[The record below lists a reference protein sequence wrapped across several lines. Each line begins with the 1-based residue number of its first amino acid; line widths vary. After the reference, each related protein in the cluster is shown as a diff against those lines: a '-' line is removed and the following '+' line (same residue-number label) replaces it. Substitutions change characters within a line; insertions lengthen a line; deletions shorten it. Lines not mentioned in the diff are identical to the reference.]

1 MNTTIM
7 KKGLAVFLAV
17 LMLFTSVPIT
27 AFAASAPKAP
37 SISVSTGDSAFT
49 VSWKKVKGATGYKVY
64 YTTDS
69 KFKKGIKFV
78 STKSTK
84 KTVSKLSTCKK
95 YYVRV
100 KSYKTVKKR
109 KKTKQLLSKYS
120 NTVSL
125 TTNVRP
131 SRINSVSGGEATVA
145 VKCTSASKVSGYQV
159 QYATNSKFSGS
170 KYWNSTSPTTTIKK
184 LGGKGGAA
192 QKYYVRVRTYKTYK
206 HKNYYSNW
214 SGSKSVSTK
223 KVTYPNTPLV
233 EDASAGLNFMT
244 VKFMPYGN
252 ITGFRVQIA
261 TDNQFKKIV
270 KTTSTV
276 SNASVTISGLSE
288 NTVYYFRVCSVRN
301 LNGVEYIGSWKVPK
315 DNILKTESSVSKDA
329 PSNIQLQ
336 LSNEN
341 KTCTA
346 SWNALFGSY
355 DSVKY
360 VLQYSTSQAF
370 PNESYATKTIS
381 TTSTSCYFPT
391 AYNFSYYVRVK
402 AVVTKSGI
410 TYESPWSG
418 TKTITALNPYA
429 VEKAPDISNT
439 NVDLNSFSVTWSA
452 VSNATDYQVQ
462 YSKASDFSNAILANT
477 VNLSY
482 TALKLNENTT
492 YYVRVRGF
500 NSKGASN
507 VYGPW
512 STTKTVKTKQFVVNE
527 GVKIQYSDDDWLY
540 GNKPFAYGFAKID
553 FEVPESKHDAVY
565 AEYLKNVRKVYA
577 ETGITAD
584 MNDVEKFLAI
594 SKWFECNVSFDKTD
608 PNQFAYEMLRT
619 GKGVC
624 DSFAQLFSDLC
635 YFAGVPCVYVASH
648 NSNHA
653 WNFIKLQGYWYGTDM
668 TYGDGFPAIAV
679 SNSYVSIYSEEFQ
692 NDVKGQITYLVPMRL
707 GKQSG
712 DQTIEK
718 YYYNT
723 GVCMP
728 VADSATRKQ
737 TVGPLVWNAFYRVA
751 KIKTPS
757 RKTSV
762 YATYDTQE
770 ITYTPVTG
778 GSNGNWLY

>member
-1 MNTTIM
+1 MNMTIM
-7 KKGLAVFLAV
+7 KKGFAVLLAV
-17 LMLFTSVPIT
+17 LLLFTSVPIT

-37 SISVSTGDSAFT
+37 SISASTGDSAFT

-69 KFKKGIKFV
+69 KFKKGIKSI

-131 SRINSVSGGEATVA
+131 SRISSVSGGEATVA

-159 QYATNSKFSGS
+159 QYATNAKFSGS

-223 KVTYPNTPLV
+223 KVTYPNMPLV
-233 EDASAGLNFMT
+233 EDTSAGLNFMT

-252 ITGFRVQIA
+252 ITGFRVQVA

-301 LNGVEYIGSWKVPK
+301 LNGMEYIGSWKVPK
-315 DNILKTESSVSKDA
+315 DNILKTESSVAKDA

-370 PNESYATKTIS
+370 PNESYATKTVS

-418 TKTITALNPYA
+418 TKIITALNPYA

-439 NVDLNSFSVTWSA
+439 NVDLNSFSVTWGA

-507 VYGPW
+507 AYGPW
-512 STTKTVKTKQFVVNE
+512 SATKTVKTKQFVVNE
-527 GVKIQYSDDDWLY
+527 GVKITLCSDGEIVGD
-540 GNKPFAYGFAKID
+540 NPFAYGFADIQIFSEDSTRDK
-553 FEVPESKHDAVY
+553 EY
-565 AEYLKNVRKVYA
+565 ASHLRNVRKAYA
-577 ETGITAD
+577 ETGVTSS
-584 MNDVEKFLAI
+584 MSDVAKYLAI
-594 SKWFECNVSFDKTD
+594 TKWISCNLTYNKTD
-608 PNQFAYEMLRT
+608 VNHTAAQALKNGYT
-619 GKGVC
+619 VC
-624 DSFAQLFSDLC
+624 DGYAAVLADLC
-635 YFAGVPCVYVASH
+635 YFAGIPCYFVSSEKY
-648 NSNHA
+648 NHA
-653 WNFIKLQGYWYGTDM
+653 WNAIKLQGNWYYVDM
-668 TYGDGFPAIAV
+668 TRSNGFF
-679 SNSYVSIYSEEFQ
+679 S
-692 NDVKGQITYLVPMRL
+692 
-707 GKQSG
+707 
-712 DQTIEK
+712 
-718 YYYNT
+718 
-723 GVCMP
+723 MP
-728 VADSATRKQ
+728 VTSQESYKNY
-737 TVGPLVWNAFYRVA
+737 PLNNMSLNPDGEKDLDPFCKKIYKDRGIFAPWGSSSTMKSTIDDLAKSEFSGIA
-751 KIKTPS
+751 KIKTPCRNS
-757 RKTSV
+757 GRWASLDK
-762 YATYDTQE
+762 QE
-770 ITYTPVTG
+770 IAYTPVTG

>member
-7 KKGLAVFLAV
+7 KKGLAVLLAA

-49 VSWKKVKGATGYKVY
+49 VSWKKVRGATGYKVY

-69 KFKKGIKFV
+69 KFKKGIKSV

-131 SRINSVSGGEATVA
+131 SRISSVSGGEATVA
-145 VKCTSASKVSGYQV
+145 VKCTSASKVSGYQG

-223 KVTYPNTPLV
+223 KVTYPNMPLV

-244 VKFMPYGN
+244 VKFLPYGN

-315 DNILKTESSVSKDA
+315 DNILKTESSVAKDA

-346 SWNALFGSY
+346 SWSALSGSY

-370 PNESYATKTIS
+370 PNESYATKTVS

-391 AYNFSYYVRVK
+391 AYNFNYYVRVK

-418 TKTITALNPYA
+418 TKIITALNPYA

-500 NSKGASN
+500 NSKGSSN

-527 GVKIQYSDDDWLY
+527 GVKITLCDDGNIV
-540 GNKPFAYGFAKID
+540 GNKPFAYGFAYIQTVVDDSDRDK
-553 FEVPESKHDAVY
+553 EY
-565 AEYLKNVRKVYA
+565 ASHLRNVKKVYA
-577 ETGITAD
+577 ETGVTSS
-584 MNDVEKFLAI
+584 MSDVAKYLAI
-594 SKWFECNVSFDKTD
+594 TKWISCNLTYNKT
-608 PNQFAYEMLRT
+608 NVNHTAGQALKNGYT
-619 GKGVC
+619 VC
-624 DSFAQLFSDLC
+624 DGYAAVLADLC
-635 YFAGVPCVYVASH
+635 YFADIPCYFVSSKKY
-648 NSNHA
+648 NHA
-653 WNFIKLQGYWYGTDM
+653 WNAIKLQGNWYYVDM
-668 TYGDGFPAIAV
+668 TRSNGFF
-679 SNSYVSIYSEEFQ
+679 S
-692 NDVKGQITYLVPMRL
+692 
-707 GKQSG
+707 
-712 DQTIEK
+712 
-718 YYYNT
+718 
-723 GVCMP
+723 MP
-728 VADSATRKQ
+728 VTSQESYKNYPLNAMVLNPDSEKDLDPSYKKTYKDRGIFAPWGSSSTMKS
-737 TVGPLVWNAFYRVA
+737 TIDDLANSEFSNIA
-751 KIKTPS
+751 KIKTPCRNS
-757 RKTSV
+757 DRWALLDK
-762 YATYDTQE
+762 QE
-770 ITYTPVTG
+770 IAYTPVTG

>member
-1 MNTTIM
+1 MNMTI
-7 KKGLAVFLAV
+7 KKGLAALLAV
-17 LMLFTSVPIT
+17 LMLFTSIPIT

-49 VSWKKVKGATGYKVY
+49 VSWKKVSGATGYKVY

-69 KFKKGIKFV
+69 KFKKGIKSV

-84 KTVSKLSTCKK
+84 KTVSKLSAYKK

-100 KSYKTVKKR
+100 KSYKTVKKGN
-109 KKTKQLLSKYS
+109 KTKQLLSGYS

-131 SRINSVSGGEATVA
+131 SYVSSVSGWEATLT
-145 VKCTSASKVSGYQV
+145 VKCASASKVTGYQV

-170 KYWNSTSPTTTIKK
+170 KYWNSTAASTTIKK
-184 LGGKGGAA
+184 LGGNGGAA

-206 HKNYYSNW
+206 GKNYYSNW
-214 SGSKSVSTK
+214 SGSKSASTK

-233 EDASAGLNFMT
+233 DDASAGLNFVT
-244 VKFMPYGN
+244 VKFLPYGN
-252 ITGFRVQIA
+252 ITGFRVQVA

-276 SNASVTISGLSE
+276 SNASVTVSELSE

-301 LNGVEYIGSWKVPK
+301 LNGVEYVNSWNTPK
-315 DNILKTESSVSKDA
+315 DNILKTESSVAKDA

-346 SWNALFGSY
+346 SWNAMSGSY

-370 PNESYATKTIS
+370 PNESYATTTVS
-381 TTSTSCYFPT
+381 MTSTSCYFST

-402 AVVTKSGI
+402 AVVAKGGK

-418 TKTITALNPYA
+418 TKIITALNPYA
-429 VEKAPDISNT
+429 VEKAPAISNT
-439 NVDLNSFSVTWSA
+439 NVDLNSFSVTWGV

-462 YSKASDFSNAILANT
+462 YSKASDFSNAVLANT
-477 VNLSY
+477 VDLSY
-482 TALKLNENTT
+482 TALKLNENAT

-512 STTKTVKTKQFVVNE
+512 SATKTVKTKQFVVNE
-527 GVKIQYSDDDWLY
+527 GVKITLCDDGTIV
-540 GNKPFAYGFAKID
+540 GNKPFAYGFAYIQIFADDSARDK
-553 FEVPESKHDAVY
+553 EY
-565 AEYLKNVRKVYA
+565 ASHLRNVRKAFA
-577 ETGITAD
+577 ETGVTSS
-584 MNDVEKFLAI
+584 MSDVAKYLAI
-594 SKWFECNVSFDKTD
+594 TKWISCNLTYNKTD
-608 PNQFAYEMLRT
+608 ANHTAGEALENGYT
-619 GKGVC
+619 VC
-624 DSFAQLFSDLC
+624 DGYAAVLADLC
-635 YFAGVPCVYVASH
+635 YFADIPCYFVSSRKY
-648 NSNHA
+648 NHA
-653 WNFIKLQGYWYGTDM
+653 WNAIKLQGNWYYVDM
-668 TYGDGFPAIAV
+668 TETSGFFSMIATSQGPYDSFPLNSMYLDANADKDLDQYYKEIYKDGGKLSPWGTMDDRRNVANTMAKAELPAI
-679 SNSYVSIYSEEFQ
+679 
-692 NDVKGQITYLVPMRL
+692 
-707 GKQSG
+707 
-712 DQTIEK
+712 
-718 YYYNT
+718 
-723 GVCMP
+723 
-728 VADSATRKQ
+728 
-737 TVGPLVWNAFYRVA
+737 A
-751 KIKTPS
+751 KIKTPCRNS
-757 RKTSV
+757 DRW
-762 YATYDTQE
+762 ATLDKQE
-770 ITYTPVTG
+770 IAYMPVTG

>member
-7 KKGLAVFLAV
+7 KKGLAALLAV

-69 KFKKGIKFV
+69 KFKKGIKSV

-131 SRINSVSGGEATVA
+131 SRISSVSGGEATVA

-170 KYWNSTSPTTTIKK
+170 KYWNSTSSTTTIKK
-184 LGGKGGAA
+184 LGGKGGAV

-233 EDASAGLNFMT
+233 EDTSAGLNFMT
-244 VKFMPYGN
+244 VKFLPYGN

-301 LNGVEYIGSWKVPK
+301 LNGVEYIDSWKVPK
-315 DNILKTESSVSKDA
+315 DNILKTESSVAKDA

-346 SWNALFGSY
+346 SWSALSGSY

-370 PNESYATKTIS
+370 PNESYATKTVS

-391 AYNFSYYVRVK
+391 AYNFNYYVRVK

-418 TKTITALNPYA
+418 TKIITALNPYA
-429 VEKAPDISNT
+429 VEKAPDICNT

-500 NSKGASN
+500 NSKGSSN

-527 GVKIQYSDDDWLY
+527 GVKATLCDDGTIV
-540 GNKPFAYGFAKID
+540 GNKPFAYGFAYIQIFADDSTREK
-553 FEVPESKHDAVY
+553 
-565 AEYLKNVRKVYA
+565 EYTSHLRNVRKAYA
-577 ETGITAD
+577 ETGVTSS
-584 MNDVEKFLAI
+584 MSDVAKYLAI
-594 SKWFECNVSFDKTD
+594 TKWISCNLTYNKTD
-608 PNQFAYEMLRT
+608 ANHTAGEALENGYT
-619 GKGVC
+619 VC
-624 DSFAQLFSDLC
+624 DGYAAVLTDLC
-635 YFAGVPCVYVASH
+635 YFADIPCYFVSSRKY
-648 NSNHA
+648 NHA
-653 WNFIKLQGYWYGTDM
+653 WNAIKLQGNWYYVDM
-668 TYGDGFPAIAV
+668 TRSNGFFSLPVTSQESYKNYPLNNMSLNPDGEKDLDQFYKQVYKDGGKLSPWGTVETRSDVGEMAKA
-679 SNSYVSIYSEEFQ
+679 EFS
-692 NDVKGQITYLVPMRL
+692 T
-707 GKQSG
+707 
-712 DQTIEK
+712 
-718 YYYNT
+718 
-723 GVCMP
+723 
-728 VADSATRKQ
+728 
-737 TVGPLVWNAFYRVA
+737 VA
-751 KIKTPS
+751 KIKTPCRNS
-757 RKTSV
+757 GRWASLDK
-762 YATYDTQE
+762 QE
-770 ITYTPVTG
+770 IAYTPVTG
-778 GSNGNWLY
+778 CSNGNWLY

>member
-1 MNTTIM
+1 
-7 KKGLAVFLAV
+7 
-17 LMLFTSVPIT
+17 MLFTSVPIT

-69 KFKKGIKFV
+69 KFKKGIKSI

-120 NTVSL
+120 HTVSL

-214 SGSKSVSTK
+214 SSSKSVSTK

-244 VKFMPYGN
+244 VKFLPYGN

-315 DNILKTESSVSKDA
+315 DNILKTESSVAKDA

-346 SWNALFGSY
+346 SWSALSSSY

-370 PNESYATKTIS
+370 PNESYATKTIN
-381 TTSTSCYFPT
+381 TTSTSCYFLT
-391 AYNFSYYVRVK
+391 AYNFNYYVRVK

-418 TKTITALNPYA
+418 TKIITALNPYA

-462 YSKASDFSNAILANT
+462 YSKTSDFSNAILANT
-477 VNLSY
+477 ANLSY

-512 STTKTVKTKQFVVNE
+512 STTKAVKTKQFVVNE
-527 GVKIQYSDDDWLY
+527 GVKITLCSDGEIVGD
-540 GNKPFAYGFAKID
+540 NPFAYGFADIQIFAEDSTRDK
-553 FEVPESKHDAVY
+553 EY
-565 AEYLKNVRKVYA
+565 ASHLRNVKKAYA
-577 ETGITAD
+577 ETGITSS
-584 MNDVEKFLAI
+584 MSDVAKYLAI
-594 SKWFECNVSFDKTD
+594 TKWISCNLTYNKTD
-608 PNQFAYEMLRT
+608 VNHTAAQALENGYT
-619 GKGVC
+619 VC
-624 DSFAQLFSDLC
+624 DGYAAVLADLC
-635 YFAGVPCVYVASH
+635 YFAGIPCYFVSSEKY
-648 NSNHA
+648 NHA
-653 WNFIKLQGYWYGTDM
+653 WNAIKLQGNWYYVDM
-668 TYGDGFPAIAV
+668 TRSNGFFSIPATSQEPYKNYPLNTMALNPDSEKDLDPFHKKMYKDG
-679 SNSYVSIYSEEFQ
+679 
-692 NDVKGQITYLVPMRL
+692 
-707 GKQSG
+707 GKLSPWG
-712 DQTIEK
+712 TIE
-718 YYYNT
+718 
-723 GVCMP
+723 
-728 VADSATRKQ
+728 TRSN
-737 TVGPLVWNAFYRVA
+737 VGEMAKAEFSTVA
-751 KIKTPS
+751 KIKTPCRNS
-757 RKTSV
+757 GRWASLDK
-762 YATYDTQE
+762 QE
-770 ITYTPVTG
+770 IAYTPVTG

>member
-1 MNTTIM
+1 MNTTI
-7 KKGLAVFLAV
+7 KKGLAVLLAV
-17 LMLFTSVPIT
+17 LMLFTSAPVT

-49 VSWKKVKGATGYKVY
+49 VSWKKVSGATGYKVY

-69 KFKKGIKFV
+69 KFKKGIKSV

-84 KTVSKLSTCKK
+84 KTVSKLNTCKK

-109 KKTKQLLSKYS
+109 KKTKQLLSGYS

-131 SRINSVSGGEATVA
+131 SYVSSVSGGEATLT
-145 VKCTSASKVSGYQV
+145 VKCASASKVTGYQV

-170 KYWNSTSPTTTIKK
+170 KYWNSTTASTTIKK

-206 HKNYYSNW
+206 GKNYYSNW
-214 SGSKSVSTK
+214 SGSKSATTK

-233 EDASAGLNFMT
+233 DEASAGLNFVT
-244 VKFMPYGN
+244 VKFLPYGN
-252 ITGFRVQIA
+252 ITGFRVQFA

-276 SNASVTISGLSE
+276 SNASVTVSGLSE

-301 LNGVEYIGSWKVPK
+301 LNGVEYVNSWNTPK
-315 DNILKTESSVSKDA
+315 DNILKTESSVAKDA

-346 SWNALFGSY
+346 SWNAMSGSY

-370 PNESYATKTIS
+370 PNESYATTTVS
-381 TTSTSCYFPT
+381 TSSTSCYFST

-402 AVVTKSGI
+402 AVVAKGGK

-418 TKTITALNPYA
+418 TKIVTALNPYA
-429 VEKAPDISNT
+429 VEKAPAISNT
-439 NVDLNSFSVTWSA
+439 NVDLNSFSVTWGA

-462 YSKASDFSNAILANT
+462 YSKASDFSNAVLANT
-477 VNLSY
+477 VDLSY

-512 STTKTVKTKQFVVNE
+512 SATKTVKTKQFVVNE
-527 GVKIQYSDDDWLY
+527 GVKITLCDDGTIV
-540 GNKPFAYGFAKID
+540 GNKPFAYGFAYIQIFADDSARDK
-553 FEVPESKHDAVY
+553 EY
-565 AEYLKNVRKVYA
+565 ASHLRNVRKA
-577 ETGITAD
+577 FTETGVTSS
-584 MNDVEKFLAI
+584 MSDVAKYLAI
-594 SKWFECNVSFDKTD
+594 TKWISCNLTYNKTD
-608 PNQFAYEMLRT
+608 ANHTAAQALENGYT
-619 GKGVC
+619 VC
-624 DSFAQLFSDLC
+624 DGYAAVLADLC
-635 YFAGVPCVYVASH
+635 YFADIPCYFVSSRKY
-648 NSNHA
+648 NHA
-653 WNFIKLQGYWYGTDM
+653 WNAIKLHGNWYYVDM
-668 TYGDGFPAIAV
+668 TETSGFFSMIATSQGPYDSFPLNSMYLDANADKDLDQYYKEIYKDGGKLSPWGTMDDRRNVANTMAKAELPAI
-679 SNSYVSIYSEEFQ
+679 
-692 NDVKGQITYLVPMRL
+692 
-707 GKQSG
+707 
-712 DQTIEK
+712 
-718 YYYNT
+718 
-723 GVCMP
+723 
-728 VADSATRKQ
+728 
-737 TVGPLVWNAFYRVA
+737 A
-751 KIKTPS
+751 KIKTPCRNS
-757 RKTSV
+757 DRW
-762 YATYDTQE
+762 ATLDKQE
-770 ITYTPVTG
+770 IAYTPVTG
-778 GSNGNWLY
+778 GSNGSWLY

>member
-1 MNTTIM
+1 MNTRIM
-7 KKGLAVFLAV
+7 KKGLAVLLAA

-69 KFKKGIKFV
+69 KFKKGIKSV

-131 SRINSVSGGEATVA
+131 SYVSSVSGGEATLT
-145 VKCTSASKVSGYQV
+145 VKCASASKVTGYQV

-170 KYWNSTSPTTTIKK
+170 KYWNSTTASTTIKK

-206 HKNYYSNW
+206 GKNYYSNW
-214 SGSKSVSTK
+214 SGSKSASTK

-233 EDASAGLNFMT
+233 DEASAGLNFVT
-244 VKFMPYGN
+244 VKFLPYGN
-252 ITGFRVQIA
+252 ITGFRVQVA

-276 SNASVTISGLSE
+276 SNASVTVSGLAE

-301 LNGVEYIGSWKVPK
+301 LNGIEYIGSWKVPK
-315 DNILKTESSVSKDA
+315 DNVLKTESSVAKDA

-346 SWNALFGSY
+346 SWSALSGSY

-370 PNESYATKTIS
+370 PNESYATTTVS
-381 TTSTSCYFPT
+381 TTSTSCYFST

-402 AVVTKSGI
+402 AVVAKSGK

-418 TKTITALNPYA
+418 TKIVTALNPYA
-429 VEKAPDISNT
+429 VEKAPAISNT
-439 NVDLNSFSVTWSA
+439 NVDLNSFSVTWGA

-477 VNLSY
+477 VDLSY
-482 TALKLNENTT
+482 TALKLNENTM

-500 NSKGASN
+500 NSKGVSN

-527 GVKIQYSDDDWLY
+527 GVKITLCSDGEIVGD
-540 GNKPFAYGFAKID
+540 KPFAYGFADIQIFAEDSTRDK
-553 FEVPESKHDAVY
+553 EY
-565 AEYLKNVRKVYA
+565 ASHLRNVRKAYA
-577 ETGITAD
+577 ETGVTSSMSDVAKYMAIT
-584 MNDVEKFLAI
+584 KWI
-594 SKWFECNVSFDKTD
+594 SCNLTYNKTD
-608 PNQFAYEMLRT
+608 VNHTAARALENGYT
-619 GKGVC
+619 VC
-624 DSFAQLFSDLC
+624 DGYAAVLADLC
-635 YFAGVPCVYVASH
+635 YFAGIPCYFVSSEQY
-648 NSNHA
+648 NHA
-653 WNFIKLQGYWYGTDM
+653 WNAIKLQGNWYYVDM
-668 TYGDGFPAIAV
+668 TRSNGFFSIPAT
-679 SNSYVSIYSEEFQ
+679 SQESYKNYPLNTMTLNPDSKKDLDQFHKKMYKDSGKLSPWGTVETRSDVGEMAKAEFS
-692 NDVKGQITYLVPMRL
+692 T
-707 GKQSG
+707 
-712 DQTIEK
+712 
-718 YYYNT
+718 
-723 GVCMP
+723 
-728 VADSATRKQ
+728 
-737 TVGPLVWNAFYRVA
+737 VA
-751 KIKTPS
+751 KIKTPCRIS
-757 RKTSV
+757 DRWT
-762 YATYDTQE
+762 TLDTQE
-770 ITYTPVTG
+770 IAYTPVTG

>member
-7 KKGLAVFLAV
+7 KKGLVVFLAV

-69 KFKKGIKFV
+69 KFKNGIKSV

-233 EDASAGLNFMT
+233 EDASAGLNFVT

-315 DNILKTESSVSKDA
+315 DNILKTESSVAKDA

-346 SWNALFGSY
+346 SWSALSGSY

-370 PNESYATKTIS
+370 PNESYATKTVN
-381 TTSTSCYFPT
+381 TTSASCYFPT
-391 AYNFSYYVRVK
+391 AYNFNYYVRVK

-418 TKTITALNPYA
+418 TKIITALNPYA
-429 VEKAPDISNT
+429 VEEAPDICNT

-462 YSKASDFSNAILANT
+462 YSKASDFSNAILTNT

-482 TALKLNENTT
+482 NALKLNENTT

-500 NSKGASN
+500 NSKGSSN

-527 GVKIQYSDDDWLY
+527 GVKITLCSDGEIVGD
-540 GNKPFAYGFAKID
+540 NPFAYGFADIQIFAEDSTRDK
-553 FEVPESKHDAVY
+553 EY
-565 AEYLKNVRKVYA
+565 ASHLRNVKKAYA
-577 ETGITAD
+577 ETGITSS
-584 MNDVEKFLAI
+584 MSDVAKYLAI
-594 SKWFECNVSFDKTD
+594 TKWISCNLTYNKTD
-608 PNQFAYEMLRT
+608 VNHTAAQALENGYT
-619 GKGVC
+619 VC
-624 DSFAQLFSDLC
+624 DGYAAVLADLC
-635 YFAGVPCVYVASH
+635 YFAGIPCYFVSSEKY
-648 NSNHA
+648 NHA
-653 WNFIKLQGYWYGTDM
+653 WNAIKLQGNWYYVDM
-668 TYGDGFPAIAV
+668 TRSNGFFSIPATSQEPYKNYPLNTMALNPDSEKDLDPFHKKMYKDG
-679 SNSYVSIYSEEFQ
+679 
-692 NDVKGQITYLVPMRL
+692 
-707 GKQSG
+707 GKLSPWG
-712 DQTIEK
+712 TIE
-718 YYYNT
+718 
-723 GVCMP
+723 
-728 VADSATRKQ
+728 TRSN
-737 TVGPLVWNAFYRVA
+737 VGEMAKAEFSTVA
-751 KIKTPS
+751 KIKTPCRNS
-757 RKTSV
+757 GRWASLDK
-762 YATYDTQE
+762 QE
-770 ITYTPVTG
+770 IAYTPVTG

>member
-1 MNTTIM
+1 MKTTI
-7 KKGLAVFLAV
+7 KKGLAALLAV
-17 LMLFTSVPIT
+17 LMLFTSVPVT

-49 VSWKKVKGATGYKVY
+49 VSWKKVSGATGYKVY

-69 KFKKGIKFV
+69 KFKKGIKSV

-84 KTVSKLSTCKK
+84 KTVSKLSAYKK

-100 KSYKTVKKR
+100 KSYKTVKKG
-109 KKTKQLLSKYS
+109 KKTKQLLSGHS
-120 NTVSL
+120 NTLSL

-131 SRINSVSGGEATVA
+131 SYVSSVSGGEATLT
-145 VKCTSASKVSGYQV
+145 VKCASASKVTGYQV

-170 KYWNSTSPTTTIKK
+170 KYWNSTTASTTIKK
-184 LGGKGGAA
+184 LGGKGSAA

-206 HKNYYSNW
+206 GKNYYSNW
-214 SGSKSVSTK
+214 SGSKSASTK

-233 EDASAGLNFMT
+233 DEASAGLNFVT
-244 VKFMPYGN
+244 VKFLPYGN
-252 ITGFRVQIA
+252 ITGFRVQVA

-276 SNASVTISGLSE
+276 SNASVTVSGLSE

-301 LNGVEYIGSWKVPK
+301 LNGVEYVNSWNTPK
-315 DNILKTESSVSKDA
+315 DNILKTESSVAKDA

-346 SWNALFGSY
+346 SWNAMSGSY

-370 PNESYATKTIS
+370 PNESYATTTVS
-381 TTSTSCYFPT
+381 TTSTSCYFST

-402 AVVTKSGI
+402 AVVAKGGK

-418 TKTITALNPYA
+418 TKIVTALNPYA
-429 VEKAPDISNT
+429 VEKAPAISNT
-439 NVDLNSFSVTWSA
+439 NVDLNSFSVTWGA

-462 YSKASDFSNAILANT
+462 YSKASDFSNAVLANT
-477 VNLSY
+477 VDLSY

-512 STTKTVKTKQFVVNE
+512 SATKTVKTKQFVVNE
-527 GVKIQYSDDDWLY
+527 GVKITLCDDGTIV
-540 GNKPFAYGFAKID
+540 GNKPFAYGFAYIQIFADDSARDK
-553 FEVPESKHDAVY
+553 EY
-565 AEYLKNVRKVYA
+565 ASHLRNVRKA
-577 ETGITAD
+577 FTETGVTSS
-584 MNDVEKFLAI
+584 MSDVAKYLAI
-594 SKWFECNVSFDKTD
+594 TKWISCNLTYNKTD
-608 PNQFAYEMLRT
+608 ANHTAGEALENGYT
-619 GKGVC
+619 VC
-624 DSFAQLFSDLC
+624 DGYAAVLADLC
-635 YFAGVPCVYVASH
+635 YFADIPCYFVSSRKY
-648 NSNHA
+648 NHA
-653 WNFIKLQGYWYGTDM
+653 WNAIKLQGNWYYVDM
-668 TYGDGFPAIAV
+668 TETSGFFSMIATSQGPYDSFPLNSMYLDANADKDLDQYYKEIYKDGGKLSPWGTMDDRRNVANTMAKAELPAI
-679 SNSYVSIYSEEFQ
+679 
-692 NDVKGQITYLVPMRL
+692 
-707 GKQSG
+707 
-712 DQTIEK
+712 
-718 YYYNT
+718 
-723 GVCMP
+723 
-728 VADSATRKQ
+728 
-737 TVGPLVWNAFYRVA
+737 A
-751 KIKTPS
+751 KIKTPCRNS
-757 RKTSV
+757 DRW
-762 YATYDTQE
+762 ATLDKQE
-770 ITYTPVTG
+770 IAYMPVTG